1 MKNLIARFVRE
12 EEGQD
17 LVEYIFLVGFIA
29 LLVTLGLQVFAG
41 NVNQKFESIG
51 QSVLDAGPAA
61 S

>member
-1 MKNLIARFVRE
+1 MKNLLVRFVRE

-29 LLVTLGLQVFAG
+29 LLVIVGLQTFSTA
-41 NVNQKFESIG
+41 VNDKFNAVSS
-51 QSVLDAGPAA
+51 SVAA

>member
-1 MKNLIARFVRE
+1 MKNLLVRFVRE

-29 LLVTLGLQVFAG
+29 LLVILGLQFFSSQINSQFSRVG
-41 NVNQKFESIG
+41 S
-51 QSVLDAGPAA
+51 SVTA

>member
-1 MKNLIARFVRE
+1 MKNLLVRFVRE

-29 LLVTLGLQVFAG
+29 LLVMLGLQAFSSS
-41 NVNQKFESIG
+41 VNRKFSSIG
-51 QSVLDAGPAA
+51 STVEGAG

>member
-1 MKNLIARFVRE
+1 MKNLLVRFVRE

-29 LLVTLGLQVFAG
+29 LLVIVGLTTFSTA
-41 NVNQKFESIG
+41 VNTQFNTVSG
-51 QSVLDAGPAA
+51 SVTA

>member
-1 MKNLIARFVRE
+1 MKNLLVRFVRE

-29 LLVTLGLQVFAG
+29 LLVIVGLTTFSTA
-41 NVNQKFESIG
+41 VNQKFS
-51 QSVLDAGPAA
+51 SVSSTISGAGTG